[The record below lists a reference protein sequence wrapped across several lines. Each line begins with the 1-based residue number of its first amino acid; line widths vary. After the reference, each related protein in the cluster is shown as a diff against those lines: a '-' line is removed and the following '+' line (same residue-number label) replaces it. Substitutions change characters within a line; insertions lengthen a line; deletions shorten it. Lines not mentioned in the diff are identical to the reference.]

1 MAENPKL
8 EFEGSGLEDKMG
20 TQKIT
25 VSDHMNG
32 LPADKSDD
40 LVIDME
46 SFSHLVPPPCKDIN
60 SRITLQRS
68 LSRKG
73 SQRVGEDKV
82 ISNPSAAD
90 KNDSQPGIVLATS
103 SPRGT
108 PRGTPRASLLGS
120 NSMDTATMA
129 AIGTTDHTSKLQ
141 NHHQITVT
149 TGSIG
154 TANESR
160 FTIRRNS
167 FRRSSSSWILDPK
180 RILFI
185 FATLSSMGTILLIY
199 FTLSISKSS
208 TAGGD
213 FDLPQ

>member
-8 EFEGSGLEDKMG
+8 EFEGSELDEKMG
-20 TQKIT
+20 TQKIS

-32 LPADKSDD
+32 SQADKSDD
-40 LVIDME
+40 LVIDMD
-46 SFSHLVPPPCKDIN
+46 SFSHLVPSPCKDIN
-60 SRITLQRS
+60 SRITRS

-82 ISNPSAAD
+82 ISNASAAD
-90 KNDSQPGIVLATS
+90 KNESQPGMVLATS
-103 SPRGT
+103 S
-108 PRGTPRASLLGS
+108 PRASLLGS
-120 NSMDTATMA
+120 NLMDSATMA
-129 AIGTTDHTSKLQ
+129 ALGVTDHTSKLQ

-154 TANESR
+154 SANESR

-167 FRRSSSSWILDPK
+167 FRRTSSSWILDPK

-208 TAGGD
+208 TGSSD

>member
-1 MAENPKL
+1 
-8 EFEGSGLEDKMG
+8 MG
-20 TQKIT
+20 TQKIS

-32 LPADKSDD
+32 SQADKSDD
-40 LVIDME
+40 LVIDMD
-46 SFSHLVPPPCKDIN
+46 SFSHLVPSPCKDIN

-82 ISNPSAAD
+82 ISNASAAD
-90 KNDSQPGIVLATS
+90 KNESQPGMVLATS
-103 SPRGT
+103 S
-108 PRGTPRASLLGS
+108 PRASLLGS
-120 NSMDTATMA
+120 NLMDSATMA
-129 AIGTTDHTSKLQ
+129 ALGVTDHTSKLQ

-154 TANESR
+154 SANESR

-167 FRRSSSSWILDPK
+167 FRRTSSSWILDPK

-208 TAGGD
+208 TGSSD

>member
-1 MAENPKL
+1 
-8 EFEGSGLEDKMG
+8 MG
-20 TQKIT
+20 TQKIS

-32 LPADKSDD
+32 SQADKSDD
-40 LVIDME
+40 LVIDMD
-46 SFSHLVPPPCKDIN
+46 SFSHLVPSPCKDIN
-60 SRITLQRS
+60 SRITRS

-82 ISNPSAAD
+82 ISNASAAD
-90 KNDSQPGIVLATS
+90 KNESQPGMVLATS
-103 SPRGT
+103 S
-108 PRGTPRASLLGS
+108 PRASLLGS
-120 NSMDTATMA
+120 NLMDSATMA
-129 AIGTTDHTSKLQ
+129 ALGVTDHTSKLQ

-154 TANESR
+154 SANESR

-167 FRRSSSSWILDPK
+167 FRRTSSSWILDPK

-208 TAGGD
+208 TGSSD

>member
-8 EFEGSGLEDKMG
+8 ELESSGPEEKMG
-20 TQKIT
+20 TQKIS

-32 LPADKSDD
+32 LQAEKSDD

-46 SFSHLVPPPCKDIN
+46 SFSHLVPSPCKDIN
-60 SRITLQRS
+60 SRVTLQRS

-73 SQRVGEDKV
+73 SQRVSEDKV
-82 ISNPSAAD
+82 ISNASAAD
-90 KNDSQPGIVLATS
+90 KNESQPGIVLATS

-108 PRGTPRASLLGS
+108 PRASLLGS
-120 NSMDTATMA
+120 NSMDAATMA
-129 AIGTTDHTSKLQ
+129 ALGTTDHASKLQ

-149 TGSIG
+149 SGSIG
-154 TANESR
+154 SANESR

-167 FRRSSSSWILDPK
+167 FRRSSPSWILDPK

-208 TAGGD
+208 PDGGD

>member
-8 EFEGSGLEDKMG
+8 EFEGSELDEKMG
-20 TQKIT
+20 TQKIS

-32 LPADKSDD
+32 SQADKSDD
-40 LVIDME
+40 LVIDMD
-46 SFSHLVPPPCKDIN
+46 SFSHLVPSPCKDIN

-82 ISNPSAAD
+82 ISNASAAD
-90 KNDSQPGIVLATS
+90 KNESQPGMVLATS
-103 SPRGT
+103 S
-108 PRGTPRASLLGS
+108 PRASLLGS
-120 NSMDTATMA
+120 NLMDSATMA
-129 AIGTTDHTSKLQ
+129 ALGVTDHTSKLQ

-154 TANESR
+154 SANESR

-167 FRRSSSSWILDPK
+167 FRRTSSSWILDPK

-208 TAGGD
+208 TGSSD

>member
-8 EFEGSGLEDKMG
+8 EFESSGLEEKMG
-20 TQKIT
+20 TQKIS
-25 VSDHMNG
+25 VADHMNG
-32 LPADKSDD
+32 LQADESGD

-46 SFSHLVPPPCKDIN
+46 SLSHLAPSPCKDIN
-60 SRITLQRS
+60 SRITRS

-73 SQRVGEDKV
+73 SPRVYGDKV
-82 ISNPSAAD
+82 ISNASAAD

-108 PRGTPRASLLGS
+108 PRASPLGS

-129 AIGTTDHTSKLQ
+129 ALGTTDHVSKLQ

-149 TGSIG
+149 SGSIG
-154 TANESR
+154 SANESR
-160 FTIRRNS
+160 FALRRNS
-167 FRRSSSSWILDPK
+167 FRRSSPSWILDPK
-180 RILFI
+180 RIVFI

-199 FTLSISKSS
+199 FTLSISKPS
-208 TAGGD
+208 TGGGD
-213 FDLPQ
+213 FDLLQ

>member
-1 MAENPKL
+1 MRLCIGRSNWL
-8 EFEGSGLEDKMG
+8 
-20 TQKIT
+20 Q
-25 VSDHMNG
+25 V
-32 LPADKSDD
+32 
-40 LVIDME
+40 
-46 SFSHLVPPPCKDIN
+46 N
-60 SRITLQRS
+60 SREQQVVNL
-68 LSRKG
+68 
-73 SQRVGEDKV
+73 VGK
-82 ISNPSAAD
+82 IMKSSW
-90 KNDSQPGIVLATS
+90 KCLTGIYGCWFA
-103 SPRGT
+103 
-108 PRGTPRASLLGS
+108 ASLLGS
-120 NSMDTATMA
+120 NSMDTTTMA